1 MSAAQQW
8 YYAKG
13 NQQLGP
19 VDRAVLDDLV
29 RRGEVGPAD
38 LVWTEGMVNWAAA
51 GEVLGTPRPVMGP
64 PATPAPPE
72 NPGGPLP
79 YTGAPPAGAYPGY
92 TPPLGYSPSVDG
104 STQKT
109 LAILAIVFGSLG
121 FLCCPVVFGV
131 AGIVCGAVAVN
142 KPGPHAQL
150 AKTGL
155 IIAIV
160 GTVLGVGF
168 SALWIGVSR

>member
-1 MSAAQQW
+1 MSASQQW

-19 VDRAVLDDLV
+19 VDRAVLEDLV

-38 LVWTEGMVNWAAA
+38 LVWTEGMANWAPA
-51 GEVLGTPRPVMGP
+51 GEVLGMPRPTTSP
-64 PATPAPPE
+64 PPPVTGE
-72 NPGGPLP
+72 VVGGPMP
-79 YTGAPPAGAYPGY
+79 YGGPPPAGGYPGY
-92 TPPLGYSPSVDG
+92 TPPLGYSPAVDG

-131 AGIVCGAVAVN
+131 TGIVCGAIAVN

-168 SALWIGVSR
+168 SALWFGISR